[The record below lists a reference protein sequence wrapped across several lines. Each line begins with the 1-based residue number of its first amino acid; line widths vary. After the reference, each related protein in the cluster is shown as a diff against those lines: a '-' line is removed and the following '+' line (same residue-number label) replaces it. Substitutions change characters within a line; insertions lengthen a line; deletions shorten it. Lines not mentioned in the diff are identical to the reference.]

1 MSKWL
6 RLILLAVAAAVI
18 AALFDR
24 RRRREAPPPQWPDWS
39 ARRPPTTEVPD
50 RDTARAAPAG
60 ATDTAA
66 PTPTQSADTGTTT
79 DTTAHSEPATPDT
92 TAHSEPASGTGEGVT
107 EEGGI
112 RPVDGRCP
120 DSHPV
125 RAKESSRIY
134 HLPGM
139 LNYDRMRPDVCF
151 ATTEAAEAA
160 GYRRSKV

>member
-6 RLILLAVAAAVI
+6 RLILLAVAAAVV
-18 AALFDR
+18 AALLDR

-39 ARRPPTTEVPD
+39 ARRPPTTAVPD
-50 RDTARAAPAG
+50 HDTTRAEPAAPD
-60 ATDTAA
+60 TDVS
-66 PTPTQSADTGTTT
+66 TPTHSADT
-79 DTTAHSEPATPDT
+79 DTTPSHSEPAG
-92 TAHSEPASGTGEGVT
+92 GTGEEVT
-107 EEGGI
+107 AEGGI
-112 RPVDGRCP
+112 RPIDGRCP

>member
-1 MSKWL
+1 MNNWV

-24 RRRREAPPPQWPDWS
+24 KRRRDNPPAQWPDWS
-39 ARRPPTTEVPD
+39 ARRPPSTEHPPPDTSPESLPADTPTSPESPAADTPTSPESPPPD
-50 RDTARAAPAG
+50 RSPAEK
-60 ATDTAA
+60 A
-66 PTPTQSADTGTTT
+66 TT
-79 DTTAHSEPATPDT
+79 DGVCVEPT
-92 TAHSEPASGTGEGVT
+92 
-107 EEGGI
+107 
-112 RPVDGRCP
+112 DGHCP

-125 RAKESSRIY
+125 RAKKSSRIY

-151 ATTEAAEAA
+151 TTTEAAEAA